1 MENYSI
7 SYALHLF
14 VAFCQT
20 CKMSER
26 FNYFA
31 GLTVTVT
38 QQKNDKSH
46 SDIVHPKKKEKEK
59 ERIKIR

>member
-7 SYALHLF
+7 SSALHLF

-31 GLTVTVT
+31 GLPVTVT
-38 QQKNDKSH
+38 QKKNDKSH
-46 SDIVHPKKKEKEK
+46 SDIVSPAPSAKEKTK
-59 ERIKIR
+59 KRK